1 MVSPLVL
8 HAPPAVGFELPFEM
22 LGACHERVERT
33 LRLLERL
40 AQHLQAQGE
49 VGPAQSAARDILR
62 YFDLAAPLHHED
74 EEKHVFP
81 PLIAGPDP
89 AVAAL
94 ARALQ
99 QEHGQLAQAWQ
110 ALRVDL
116 QQVGQATSP
125 WPLSESGAQTW
136 QAFADQY
143 RAHLQREDQLVYPVA
158 QALLDAPTCALMGR
172 EMAARRGQR
181 QV

>member
-8 HAPPAVGFELPFEM
+8 HAPPAVGFEAPFEM

-40 AQHLQAQGE
+40 ARHLHARGD

-89 AVAAL
+89 EVAAL
-94 ARALQ
+94 ALALQ
-99 QEHGQLAQAWQ
+99 QEHQQLAQAWQ
-110 ALRVDL
+110 ALRLDL
-116 QQVGQATSP
+116 QQVLQATQP
-125 WPLSESGAQTW
+125 WPAYEARTRSW

-158 QALLDAPTCALMGR
+158 QALLDAPTCALMGQ

-181 QV
+181 PA